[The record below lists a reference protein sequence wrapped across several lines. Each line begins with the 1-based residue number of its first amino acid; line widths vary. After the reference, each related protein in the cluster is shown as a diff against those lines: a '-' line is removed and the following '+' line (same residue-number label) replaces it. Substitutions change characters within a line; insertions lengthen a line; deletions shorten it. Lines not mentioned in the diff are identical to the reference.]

1 MRGIAP
7 NIQNVADLGKNLNR
21 KWPEFITEDK

>member
-7 NIQNVADLGKNLNR
+7 NIQNVADLSKNLNR
-21 KWPEFITEDK
+21 KWPEFITEDR